1 MSYQAPVT
9 YDAYANRSLGGGL
22 RSRRQSLSASYGP
35 DPNYSAPMQSVGLYP
50 DQMYSTPGN
59 MSRYSLS
66 ADAFEDDYYEDPGY
80 TSSYSTSSRR
90 SRRLRRASTYD
101 RSRSSTPFLD
111 SFRRLMTLKFKPKGT
126 HRSGVSLTEALDNI
140 RISGDKTYSPRSLN
154 ADSRGNLYMRIIW
167 TGYPTLTYEVPID
180 GYDGRISLQ
189 TLMRRV
195 ARGCLHF
202 VQSRGIPIH
211 PDRIILH
218 SIEEVTAGTWQPVIT
233 VE

>member
-1 MSYQAPVT
+1 MM
-9 YDAYANRSLGGGL
+9 YDMHSNRSFGGL
-22 RSRRQSLSASYGP
+22 RSRRQSLSYA
-35 DPNYSAPMQSVGLYP
+35 DPHYSAPMPPVGLHS
-50 DQMYSTPGN
+50 DQMYQTPGN

-66 ADAFEDDYYEDPGY
+66 PEVFEDDYYEDPGY

-90 SRRLRRASTYD
+90 SRRLRRASTFD

-126 HRSGVSLTEALDNI
+126 HRSGVSLNEALDNI
-140 RISGDKTYSPRSLN
+140 RISGDKTYSPRALN

-218 SIEEVTAGTWQPVIT
+218 SIEEVTSGTWQPVMT

>member
-1 MSYQAPVT
+1 MMYEPHN
-9 YDAYANRSLGGGL
+9 NRSFGGGL
-22 RSRRQSLSASYGP
+22 RSRRQSLSYGA
-35 DPNYSAPMQSVGLYP
+35 DPYYSTPMQSVGLHPESIY
-50 DQMYSTPGN
+50 QTPGN

-66 ADAFEDDYYEDPGY
+66 PDVFEDDYYEDPGY

-111 SFRRLMTLKFKPKGT
+111 SFRRLMNLKFKPKGT
-126 HRSGVSLTEALDNI
+126 HRSGVTLTEALDNI

-154 ADSRGNLYMRIIW
+154 ADSRGNLYMRIVW
-167 TGYPTLTYEVPID
+167 AGYPTLTYEVPID

-195 ARGCLHF
+195 ARGCVHF

-218 SIEEVTAGTWQPVIT
+218 SVEEVTSGTWQPLLT

>member
-1 MSYQAPVT
+1 MNYQAPVMYDT
-9 YDAYANRSLGGGL
+9 YSNRSLGGL
-22 RSRRQSLSASYGP
+22 RSRRQSFNHGA
-35 DPNYSAPMQSVGLYP
+35 DPYYSTPMQSFGLHP
-50 DQMYSTPGN
+50 DMYQTPGN

-66 ADAFEDDYYEDPGY
+66 PDLYDEEYYDDPGY

-90 SRRLRRASTYD
+90 SRRLRRSSTFD

-126 HRSGVSLTEALDNI
+126 HRSGVSLTEALDNV

-218 SIEEVTAGTWQPVIT
+218 SIEEITTGTWQPVLT

>member
-1 MSYQAPVT
+1 MM
-9 YDAYANRSLGGGL
+9 YDAYNNRSLGGL
-22 RSRRQSLSASYGP
+22 RSRRQSFNRGA
-35 DPNYSAPMQSVGLYP
+35 DPYYSTPMQPVGLHP
-50 DQMYSTPGN
+50 EQMYQTPGN

-66 ADAFEDDYYEDPGY
+66 PEVYDDEYLDDPGY

-90 SRRLRRASTYD
+90 SRRLRRASTFD

-154 ADSRGNLYMRIIW
+154 ADSRGNLYMRIVW

-202 VQSRGIPIH
+202 VESRGIPIH

-218 SIEEVTAGTWQPVIT
+218 SVEEVTSGTWQPVLT